1 MGMEKHVLVVD
12 DNPLNLELV
21 GDLLELEGF
30 RVTLLE
36 DGVTAISEAR
46 DSRPDLILMDLRM
59 PGMSGLEAQQQLRS
73 DATTREIPVIVLTA
87 SVMAGERERLLAA
100 GFDGFM
106 QKPIDTLTFADQVR
120 SFLPAS

>member
-120 SFLPAS
+120 GFLPTA